1 MPIVKNLKE
10 ARRLPVR
17 VEEQQAQQLAV
28 NPPRSAGDG
37 RQEIQPTAMVPIEL
51 PVLGNTGSLR
61 TMQVAL
67 NRQGSDYGG
76 GSLVFA
82 TRDGLLRPER
92 PPGSYTM
99 HHWCVPHGVTALRWG
114 ARYSLFLQTARR
126 PFAAG

>member
-1 MPIVKNLKE
+1 MDASGQANLV
-10 ARRLPVR
+10 AFHT
-17 VEEQQAQQLAV
+17 
-28 NPPRSAGDG
+28 D
-37 RQEIQPTAMVPIEL
+37 
-51 PVLGNTGSLR
+51 TGSLR

-82 TRDGLLRPER
+82 TRDGLLTPER